1 MTLEDEQRLSTS
13 HSSTSSNTIN
23 VDNVNNT
30 ADHPEESDQSN
41 SEQSTSTPQDH
52 IESTIAEEVRSNNQ
66 AELPSDQQDD
76 SNIDQLQ
83 HYINQIRFDS
93 TTGSHQ
99 IPPEL
104 LAEDQD
110 LLESEFE
117 KLDNDMDVIEMY
129 RLIDRL
135 QNDTRLKTLLTKPQI
150 QMFIKQI
157 LNDEHEFLHQQLAKS
172 HRANHNRS
180 SSTLFEDQRLEQQIS
195 PLEHHLIDSHGSD
208 EQNFLRLL
216 IEIIQQQPY

>member
-1 MTLEDEQRLSTS
+1 M
-13 HSSTSSNTIN
+13 N
-23 VDNVNNT
+23 DNNDNNT
-30 ADHPEESDQSN
+30 KN
-41 SEQSTSTPQDH
+41 
-52 IESTIAEEVRSNNQ
+52 R
-66 AELPSDQQDD
+66 
-76 SNIDQLQ
+76 
-83 HYINQIRFDS
+83 
-93 TTGSHQ
+93 
-99 IPPEL
+99 
-104 LAEDQD
+104 
-110 LLESEFE
+110 
-117 KLDNDMDVIEMY
+117 Y